1 MGMFT
6 QALNGVQTKLGSVSK
21 GMVSAYQRNSL
32 ANRKQFGAASIM
44 AGSLSGG
51 FSGLGK
57 RAGMSYNALGR
68 GEKTAMLGQIGGLAG
83 GATIG
88 FGASPDGW
96 GGTGAGVGAAAGL
109 FGGARAAGIGAAFV
123 RSKGGISGMKQGAK
137 HTMTGAYAGM
147 LDAARN
153 PGRTASNVWNRTQ
166 GGAASAYGSTS
177 ATVKQAGESVMGAAS
192 RFKQGFMANRAAR
205 QAGG

>member
-21 GMVSAYQRNSL
+21 GAVSAYQRNSL
-32 ANRKQFGAASIM
+32 ANRKQFGAASVM
-44 AGSLSGG
+44 AGAMSGG
-51 FSGLGK
+51 FSGMGK

-68 GEKTAMLGQIGGLAG
+68 GEKTAMLGQLGGMAAG
-83 GATIG
+83 AGMG
-88 FGASPDGW
+88 FAASPDGW
-96 GGTGAGVGAAAGL
+96 GGAGAGAGAAAGL
-109 FGGARAAGIGAAFV
+109 FGGARVAGLGSAFM
-123 RSKGGISGMKQGAK
+123 RSKGGISGMSQKTK

-147 LDAARN
+147 RDAARN
-153 PGRTASNVWNRTQ
+153 PGRTATNAWNKTQ
-166 GGAASAYGSTS
+166 ASAVNTYDITGAA
-177 ATVKQAGESVMGAAS
+177 VKQAWNDASSTAS